1 MAEKPPPRRASGPFG
16 NGPVL
21 PVLLVI
27 GDVFARG
34 DVSSLP
40 IPIGVAA

>member
-1 MAEKPPPRRASGPFG
+1 MAEKPLARRASGPFG
-16 NGPVL
+16 NG

>member
-1 MAEKPPPRRASGPFG
+1 MAEKPLARRASGPFG

-21 PVLLVI
+21 LVI
-27 GDVFARG
+27 GDAFARG

-40 IPIGVAA
+40 IPMGVAA